1 MGHGWKAGYHRQFRR
16 SRPGAVYLLL
26 TISLYLY
33 FAFCCRDAE
42 TGKQIKKLVD
52 HSSFVN
58 SVSVAR
64 RGPPLVVSGSDDGT
78 AKVSDISQ
86 HSL

>member
-1 MGHGWKAGYHRQFRR
+1 MPRALDFLEFTEPIHACHV
-16 SRPGAVYLLL
+16 S
-26 TISLYLY
+26 
-33 FAFCCRDAE
+33 RDAE

-58 SVSVAR
+58 SISVAR

-78 AKVSDISQ
+78 AKVTTFSPYPS
-86 HSL
+86 